1 MTLKAHSSLSTRCW
15 SSAAV
20 VLLTLACSESKEG
33 AEGDTM
39 GLAEDA
45 SAPAMQSGTASNTAS
60 GSTSP
65 SDSAPNGESS
75 SPTTTA
81 TTPEPSES
89 AGNDEGDDTE
99 PAAGGSDG
107 VNPEPDESSEGETTE
122 PAPQSSESADDDEP
136 APESSVEGDDTE
148 TTEPTEPVPED
159 PSAGCAAG
167 ANPPVGVQT
176 LDVDGTER
184 SYIVS
189 LPEDYDPTVPYP
201 LVFAFH
207 GLGGSAELVSGR
219 YYFGLEEPG
228 GKPTVF
234 VYPDGLDAGDGAG
247 WANTDGQ
254 DVAFFDALF
263 AKMQQT
269 YCIDS
274 ARVFS
279 TGHSYGGIMTHTL
292 GCQRADVL
300 RAIAPVAGAFFGGR
314 GGECSGPVAAW
325 GAHGNPD
332 NTVDYESGVSAIERV
347 METNGCD
354 PESGTPVEPTE
365 FCVRY
370 ECDSDYPVTWCAHD
384 EDHNWPEFASE
395 SIKAFFDS
403 F

>member
-1 MTLKAHSSLSTRCW
+1 MTLKAHRPLGIRCW

-20 VLLTLACSESKEG
+20 VVLALACSESNE
-33 AEGDTM
+33 AADGDAM
-39 GLAEDA
+39 GLGKDA
-45 SAPAMQSGTASNTAS
+45 SAPAAQSGTASNTAS

-65 SDSAPNGESS
+65 NESAPNSESS
-75 SPTTTA
+75 SPA
-81 TTPEPSES
+81 ASTTPPEPTSS
-89 AGNDEGDDTE
+89 QPVGSDDTDE
-99 PAAGGSDG
+99 PG
-107 VNPEPDESSEGETTE
+107 VDPAPEESSPEESSEETM
-122 PAPQSSESADDDEP
+122 EP
-136 APESSVEGDDTE
+136 APESSESVDETEPAPESSDEGDDTAPP
-148 TTEPTEPVPED
+148 EPSEPAPED

-189 LPEDYDPTVPYP
+189 LPEDYDPTLPYP

-263 AKMQQT
+263 AKVQQT

-292 GCQRADVL
+292 ACQRADVL

-395 SIKAFFDS
+395 SIKAFFDG